1 MKKSILSVLVF
12 LSCLGACATRAPST
26 HELERRGGLS
36 GGKSDE
42 KTYEA
47 DLGRIAAEKAQAKET
62 GAPVRLAPLIAR
74 VWVHDQT
81 VDEGH
86 WLQGTWMFVEVEGSR
101 WVKTPDTSGRALTLP
116 IPEKIQSRFGP
127 EPERTTS
134 PTRSALSDRK

>member
-86 WLQGTWMFVEVEGSR
+86 WLQGTWMFVEVEGSK
-101 WVKTPDTSGRALTLP
+101 WVKAPDASGGTLTMAVPETIPTRLEPATPKVTAP
-116 IPEKIQSRFGP
+116 A
-127 EPERTTS
+127 
-134 PTRSALSDRK
+134 RSALSDRK